1 MATLYDLGNQYNDLL
16 DMLESGE
23 YAFDDLRDTIEMIDD
38 EFDEK
43 AVKLA
48 LVISMEKFESEKTKM
63 QIDRLTALKKYRDN
77 NVKRLREYLLGQMQ
91 AVNKTTIKSPLAV
104 ISITNSPEK
113 IDEEDPRW
121 GVGGQVFVEWA
132 QKNNRDDLL
141 YFYDPDPDKKAIKAA
156 LDAGE
161 VLPISTRRDKSLR
174 IR

>member
-1 MATLYDLGNQYNDLL
+1 MATLYELGSQYNELL

-23 YAFDDLRDTIEMIDD
+23 YTLDDLHDTIEMIDG

-48 LVISMEKFESEKTKM
+48 LVISMEKGESEKIKT

-77 NVKRLREYLLGQMQ
+77 NVKRLKEYLLGQMQ
-91 AVNKTTIKSPLAV
+91 AVNKTTIKSPLTV

>member
-1 MATLYDLGNQYNDLL
+1 MATLYELGSQYNELL
-16 DMLESGE
+16 DMLENGE
-23 YAFDDLRDTIEMIDD
+23 YTLDDLHDTIEMING

-43 AVKLA
+43 ATNLA
-48 LVISMEKFESEKTKM
+48 LVINMEKGESEKIKTE
-63 QIDRLTALKKYRDN
+63 IDRLTALKKYRDN

-91 AVNKTTIKSPLAV
+91 SVNKVTIKSPLAV
-104 ISITNSPEK
+104 ISVTNSPEK
-113 IDEEDPRW
+113 IDEDDPRW
-121 GVGGQVFVEWA
+121 GVKGQAFVEWA

-141 YFYDPDPDKKAIKAA
+141 YFYDPEPDKKAIKAA

>member
-1 MATLYDLGNQYNDLL
+1 MATLYDLGSQYNELL

-48 LVISMEKFESEKTKM
+48 LVISTEKGESEKTKM

-77 NVKRLREYLLGQMQ
+77 NIKRLKEYLLSQMQ
-91 AVNKTTIKSPLAV
+91 SVNKTTIKSPLTV
-104 ISITNSPEK
+104 ISVTNSPEK
-113 IDEEDPRW
+113 IDEDDPRW
-121 GVGGQVFVEWA
+121 GKDGQGFVEWA

-141 YFYDPDPDKKAIKAA
+141 YFHDPVPNKTAIKAA

>member
-23 YAFDDLRDTIEMIDD
+23 YTLDDLHDTIEMIDG

-43 AVKLA
+43 AAKLA
-48 LVISMEKFESEKTKM
+48 LIISTEKGESEKTKM

-77 NVKRLREYLLGQMQ
+77 NIKRLREYLLDQMQ
-91 AVNKTTIKSPLAV
+91 SVNKTTIKSTLAV
-104 ISITNSPEK
+104 ISVTNSQEK
-113 IDEEDPRW
+113 IDEKDPRW
-121 GVGGQVFVEWA
+121 GEDGKIFVAWA
-132 QKNNRDDLL
+132 QKNLRDDLL
-141 YFYDPDPDKKAIKAA
+141 TFYDPEPDKKAIKAA

-161 VLPISTRRDKSLR
+161 VLPISTRRDKTLR

>member
-1 MATLYDLGNQYNDLL
+1 MATLYELGSQYNELL

-23 YAFDDLRDTIEMIDD
+23 YTFDDLRDTIEMIDG

-48 LVISMEKFESEKTKM
+48 LVISTEKGESEKIKT
-63 QIDRLTALKKYRDN
+63 QIDRLTALKKCRDN
-77 NVKRLREYLLGQMQ
+77 NIKRLREYLLDQMQ
-91 AVNKTTIKSPLAV
+91 SVNKTTIKSTLAV
-104 ISITNSPEK
+104 ISVTNSQEK
-113 IDEEDPRW
+113 IDEKDPRW
-121 GVGGQVFVEWA
+121 GEDGKIFVAWA
-132 QKNNRDDLL
+132 QKNLRDDLL
-141 YFYDPDPDKKAIKAA
+141 TFYDPEPDKKAIKAA

>member
-1 MATLYDLGNQYNDLL
+1 MATLYDLGSQYNELL

-23 YAFDDLRDTIEMIDD
+23 YTFDDLRDTIEMIDG

-48 LVISMEKFESEKTKM
+48 LVISTEKGESEKTKA

-77 NVKRLREYLLGQMQ
+77 NVKRLKEYLLGQMQ
-91 AVNKTTIKSPLAV
+91 SVNKTTIKSTLAV
-104 ISITNSPEK
+104 ISVTNSPEK
-113 IDEEDPRW
+113 IDEDDPRW
-121 GVGGQVFVEWA
+121 GVKGQTFVEWA

-141 YFYDPDPDKKAIKAA
+141 TFHDPEPDKKAIKAA

-161 VLPISTRRDKSLR
+161 VLPASTRRDKSLR

>member
-1 MATLYDLGNQYNDLL
+1 MATLYELGSQYNELL

-23 YAFDDLRDTIEMIDD
+23 YTLDDLHDTIEMIDG

-43 AVKLA
+43 ATNLA
-48 LVISMEKFESEKTKM
+48 LAINMEKGESEKIKTE
-63 QIDRLTALKKYRDN
+63 IDRLTALKKYRDN

-91 AVNKTTIKSPLAV
+91 AVNKVTIKSPLV
-104 ISITNSPEK
+104 VLSVTNSPEK
-113 IDEEDPRW
+113 IDEDDPRW
-121 GVGGQVFVEWA
+121 GVKGQTFVEWA

-141 YFYDPDPDKKAIKAA
+141 YFYDPEPDKKAIKAA

>member
-1 MATLYDLGNQYNDLL
+1 MATLYDLGSQYNELL

-23 YAFDDLRDTIEMIDD
+23 YAFDDLRDTIEMIDG

-48 LVISMEKFESEKTKM
+48 LIISMEKGESEKTKM

-77 NVKRLREYLLGQMQ
+77 NIKRLREYLLDQMQ
-91 AVNKTTIKSPLAV
+91 SVNKTTIKSPLAV
-104 ISITNSPEK
+104 ISITNTKEQ
-113 IDEEDPRW
+113 IDEKDPRW
-121 GVGGQVFVEWA
+121 GEEGEIFVAWA
-132 QKNNRDDLL
+132 QKNLRDDLL
-141 YFYDPDPDKKAIKAA
+141 KFHDPTPDKDAIKLA
-156 LDAGE
+156 LNAGE